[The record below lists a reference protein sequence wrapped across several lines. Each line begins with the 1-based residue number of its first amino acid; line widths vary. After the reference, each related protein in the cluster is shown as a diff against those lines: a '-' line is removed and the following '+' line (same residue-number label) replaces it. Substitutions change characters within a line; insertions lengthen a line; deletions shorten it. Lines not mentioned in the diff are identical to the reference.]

1 MRYRAI
7 VTMFAAVALLFP
19 LCACRSGSADA
30 RVENGHG
37 TLTINLTD
45 APLDLSGVQSV
56 NVSVTGVTV
65 YPQEGDLA
73 SDVEDPAES
82 STPPIVLL
90 THPETF
96 DLLTLTGGAVD
107 LLASGEVPAGAY
119 SRIRLDVSEATLV
132 YADGSTAPLKIDSQ
146 KVDVPVHF
154 NVAAGGQTAV
164 TLDFDAGASVQ
175 VNETANGTLILRPV
189 VTPVSVSPPA

>member
-1 MRYRAI
+1 
-7 VTMFAAVALLFP
+7 VALFLAG
-19 LCACRSGSADA
+19 ACRSGSAGA

-45 APLDLSGVQSV
+45 APLDLSGVLSV
-56 NVSVTGVTV
+56 NVTVMGVTV
-65 YPQEGDLA
+65 YPQDGDLEGN
-73 SDVEDPAES
+73 VEDPADS
-82 STPPIVLL
+82 GSPPIVLL
-90 THPETF
+90 THPDTF

-107 LLASGEVPAGAY
+107 LLASGEVPAGEYA
-119 SRIRLDVSEATLV
+119 RIRLDVSEATLV

-146 KVDVPVHF
+146 KVDVPIHF
-154 NVAAGGQTAV
+154 SVAAGGQTAV

-189 VTPVSVSPPA
+189 VTPVSVSPAG